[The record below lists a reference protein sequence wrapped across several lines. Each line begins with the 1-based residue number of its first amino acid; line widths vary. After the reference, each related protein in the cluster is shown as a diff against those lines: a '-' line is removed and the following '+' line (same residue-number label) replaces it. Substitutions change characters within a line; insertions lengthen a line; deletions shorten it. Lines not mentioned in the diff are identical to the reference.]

1 MALSHDHKPMSVT
14 EKSRIQR
21 AGGFVNAV
29 RRDGVERRERDV
41 QGVRFEDKPRSVFV
55 IFHVKMLRAR

>member
-14 EKSRIQR
+14 EKRRIEG

-29 RRDGVERRERDV
+29 SPHNVTCSV
-41 QGVRFEDKPRSVFV
+41 WQRFR
-55 IFHVKMLRAR
+55 LQ